1 VVKWALEDSL
11 YQAQRAMV
19 GICDNFP
26 IPLVGGLM
34 RRVVMPLGA
43 RLRPPSDQLGHRVA
57 QLIQQPGEARDRLS
71 AGLYYELDRR
81 DPVGLAEMCLRK
93 VIAAEP
99 IEQKLRKSLGR
110 NIAPHDFESAIAEGL
125 AQGIVNDI
133 EARTVREAM
142 ELTTLVIQVDE
153 FGEHR
158 VPVEDRQPAATG

>member
-1 VVKWALEDSL
+1 
-11 YQAQRAMV
+11 
-19 GICDNFP
+19 
-26 IPLVGGLM
+26 
-34 RRVVMPLGA
+34 
-43 RLRPPSDQLGHRVA
+43 
-57 QLIQQPGEARDRLS
+57 
-71 AGLYYELDRR
+71 
-81 DPVGLAEMCLRK
+81 MCLRK

-110 NIAPHDFESAIAEGL
+110 NIAPHDFESAITEGL

-158 VPVEDRQPAATG
+158 LGALEVVLAPPERVVGVEADDLEPVGVRAVTQRRSIQRWIALR